1 MRRFDRLLTGR
12 ISDDSLSGTFTSTD
26 DSDSS
31 VRAWRATPWVEAQDS
46 PGGPPV
52 PVDISGMWGGASGRD
67 MRKYR
72 MDTTPAAE
80 EFVANYDPNLDQP
93 PMRCM
98 SPGVVAIFGA
108 PYLLEIIQLPDRIL
122 FFHESFMQVRHIYMD
137 GRQPPEYYPV
147 SRMGYSVGHWEG
159 STLVVET
166 THIQANVRDYR
177 GEPIS
182 DDAVVVERYQLE
194 DEGQTLFGVMT
205 IEDPENYRQPPIR
218 RTVRARAPEEVALP
232 YECDPDSFIRQ
243 LYRED
248 RLDEYISRSDR
259 RL

>member
-1 MRRFDRLLTGR
+1 
-12 ISDDSLSGTFTSTD
+12 
-26 DSDSS
+26 
-31 VRAWRATPWVEAQDS
+31 
-46 PGGPPV
+46 
-52 PVDISGMWGGASGRD
+52 MWGGASGRD

-182 DDAVVVERYQLE
+182 DDAVVVERYRLE

-205 IEDPENYRQPPIR
+205 IQDPKNYRQPPIR
-218 RTVRARAPEEVALP
+218 RTARARAPEEVALP